1 MTANIDQLMA
11 ARDTLDAALLAA
23 LGDDDR
29 TDLLNRALAADDP
42 NRMRAMAF
50 LSLTDPSP
58 DGALAQA
65 VGRAVTDSDPLVVA
79 GALALAACLG
89 NGAVPLVQGAVSN
102 SEPLIALSA
111 WATLEQIA
119 KADVLDALHQL
130 APSPGDVVG
139 DQAAFA
145 LTVIAHRGGQT
156 GFEPTPPA
164 DSALR
169 AIPAGQATSAITA
182 SAPTDEDFALL
193 GKLTAGELYLIGPE
207 QRATVAIDCGEH
219 LLLALDP
226 AVLDGLPN
234 SVLQGPALAGLVA
247 ERDQDGTSY
256 GVRHL
261 VLTWPDG
268 SNGAHVL
275 LCDAD
280 GTPAYYGHPA
290 ASDITD
296 GTATFPLSAVDRP
309 GAGPIA
315 VTVTAAPAGVGLG
328 GDLQVSDQI
337 VTDRQDATLDDDGS
351 GSSTGSS
358 SGDGTGATA

>member
-1 MTANIDQLMA
+1 MTANVDQLMA
-11 ARDTLDAALLAA
+11 SRDTLDPALLSA
-23 LGDDDR
+23 LDDDDR

-65 VGRAVTDSDPLVVA
+65 VGRAVTDSDPFVVA

-89 NGAVPLVQGAVSN
+89 SGAVPLVQGAVSN
-102 SEPLIALSA
+102 GESLVALSA

-119 KADVLDALHQL
+119 TSDVLDALHQL
-130 APSPGDVVG
+130 APSPGDEVG

-164 DSALR
+164 DSDLR
-169 AIPAGQATSAITA
+169 AIPAGQAASAITP
-182 SAPTDEDFALL
+182 SAPADDDFALL
-193 GKLTAGELYLIGPE
+193 TRLTAGELYLISPE

-226 AVLDGLPN
+226 AFLDGLPN
-234 SVLQGPALAGLVA
+234 SVLQAPALAGLVA
-247 ERDQDGTSY
+247 DLDRSGTSY

-275 LCDAD
+275 LCDPG

-290 ASDITD
+290 ESDFSD
-296 GTATFPLSAVDRP
+296 GTATFALSAVDRP

-315 VTVTAAPAGVGLG
+315 VTVTAATSGVSLG
-328 GDLQVSDQI
+328 GDLQVSDEI
-337 VTDRQDATLDDDGS
+337 VTDRQDPTLDDDGS
-351 GSSTGSS
+351 G
-358 SGDGTGATA
+358 AVA